1 MGGKAHGEH
10 FESVLPLIATDARTS
25 GNGSSVP
32 KAVVSAVVM
41 DITHPDTADTIA
53 PPPVDPV
60 SVTVEIRKG

>member
-1 MGGKAHGEH
+1 MDQHKPVSRVGALYRNEWR
-10 FESVLPLIATDARTS
+10 E
-25 GNGSSVP
+25 VP
-32 KAVVSAVVM
+32 KAVVSAVVI